1 MAGNR
6 KRSSLF
12 GGLLGLFFLAIL
24 LLAPAC
30 SQGRNPTPAPLFEL
44 TDQFGRPAGLAQLR
58 GRAVVLTFLYT
69 NCPDTC
75 PLYIAGIQRAV
86 TRLGTTGSAGVVMV
100 AVTVDPDRDTVS
112 RLREFA
118 SHLAPG
124 WLFLTGE
131 PGQLKTTWENYRI
144 YVEKPREDT
153 DPGEGTA
160 GHGDSPEEHQGY
172 EVIHNAKVVLIDKE
186 GFLRAELTGDW
197 GAEELEAKLRRLLAG
212 QEITGDFRPWQSFV
226 GFLYA
231 CGPVSFNS
239 LATAVGHFLLLLSVP
254 TSLVAVGY
262 LLTKRR

>member
-1 MAGNR
+1 MAGSR
-6 KRSSLF
+6 KRSLLSA
-12 GGLLGLFFLAIL
+12 GLSGLFFLAIL

-30 SQGRNPTPAPLFEL
+30 AQGQKATPAPLFEL
-44 TDQFGRPAGLAQLR
+44 TDQFGRPAGLDQLR

-86 TRLGTTGSAGVVMV
+86 NRLEASGSAEVAMV

-144 YVEKPREDT
+144 YVEKHSEGT
-153 DPGEGTA
+153 DPGEGSA
-160 GHGDSPEEHQGY
+160 PGDQGY
-172 EVIHNAKVVLIDKE
+172 EVIHNAKTVLIDRE
-186 GFLRAELTGDW
+186 GFLRYELTGDW
-197 GAEELEAKLRRLLAG
+197 RAEELEAKLRRLLAG
-212 QEITGDFRPWQSFV
+212 EEITGDFRPWQSFV
-226 GFLYA
+226 GFLYS

-239 LATAVGHFLLLLSVP
+239 LGIAVGHFLLLLSVP
-254 TSLVAVGY
+254 ASLVAVGY
-262 LLTKRR
+262 LLTRGR